1 MAKMSKRK
9 AAIREQI
16 DPVKVYPVEEALE
29 LLKKLASAKF
39 QESVEVAV
47 NLGVNARKSDQN
59 VRGSTVMPNGTGKSV
74 RVAVFTQGE
83 NADKATAAG
92 ADIVGLNDLAEQV
105 QAGEINFDVV
115 VATPDAMPVVG
126 RLGQILGPKGLM
138 PNPKTGTVTSDVE
151 TAVKNAKAGQ
161 VQYRTDKAGIIH
173 CAIGKTDFENKA
185 LVENLNALMADLR
198 KAKPANAKG
207 VYFKKVSLS
216 TTMGPGLTVEA
227 GSAATAA

>member
-1 MAKMSKRK
+1 MAKISKRK
-9 AAIREQI
+9 AAIRDQI
-16 DPVKVYPVEEALE
+16 DPVKVYPVDEALD
-29 LLKKLASAKF
+29 LLKKLSSATF
-39 QESVEVAV
+39 TESVEVAV

-83 NADKATAAG
+83 NAEKAKAAG
-92 ADIVGLNDLAEQV
+92 ADVVGFNDLAEQV
-105 QAGEINFDVV
+105 QAGEINFDMV

-138 PNPKTGTVTSDVE
+138 PNPKTGTVTTDVE

-173 CAIGKTDFENKA
+173 CAIGKVDFENAA
-185 LVENLNALMADLR
+185 LKENLAALIADLR

-216 TTMGPGLTVEA
+216 TTMGPGLAVDA
-227 GSAATAA
+227 GSSTAA

>member
-1 MAKMSKRK
+1 MS
-9 AAIREQI
+9 
-16 DPVKVYPVEEALE
+16 
-29 LLKKLASAKF
+29 
-39 QESVEVAV
+39 V

-74 RVAVFTQGE
+74 RVAVFTQGA
-83 NADKATAAG
+83 NADAAKEAG

-105 QAGEINFDVV
+105 QAGEINFDMV

-138 PNPKTGTVTSDVE
+138 PNPKTGTVTTDVT

-173 CAIGKTDFENKA
+173 AAIGKVDFDNQA
-185 LVENLNALMADLR
+185 LVENLTALIQDLKR
-198 KAKPANAKG
+198 AKPANAKG
-207 VYFKKVSLS
+207 QYFRKVSLS
-216 TTMGPGLTVEA
+216 TTMGPGLTVDHS
-227 GSAATAA
+227 GVSA

>member
-1 MAKMSKRK
+1 MAKISKRK
-9 AAIREQI
+9 AAIRDQV
-16 DPVKVYPVEEALE
+16 DPVKVYPVDEALE
-29 LLKKLASAKF
+29 LLKKLSNAKF
-39 QESVEVAV
+39 TETVEVSV

-74 RVAVFTQGE
+74 RVAVFTQGA
-83 NADKATAAG
+83 NADAAKEAG

-105 QAGEINFDVV
+105 QAGEINFDMV

-138 PNPKTGTVTSDVE
+138 PNPKTGTVTTDVT

-173 CAIGKTDFENKA
+173 AAIGKVDFDNQA
-185 LVENLNALMADLR
+185 LVENLTALIQDLKR
-198 KAKPANAKG
+198 AKPANAKG
-207 VYFKKVSLS
+207 QYFRKVSLS
-216 TTMGPGLTVEA
+216 TTMGPGLTVDHS
-227 GSAATAA
+227 GVSA

>member
-1 MAKMSKRK
+1 MAKVSKRK
-9 AAIREQI
+9 AAIRDQI
-16 DPVKVYPVEEALE
+16 DPVKVYPVDEALD

-39 QESVEVAV
+39 SETVEVAV

-74 RVAVFTQGE
+74 RVAVFTQGDNVE
-83 NADKATAAG
+83 KAKAAG

-105 QAGEINFDVV
+105 QAGEIDFDMV

-138 PNPKTGTVTSDVE
+138 PNPKTGTVTADVE

-173 CAIGKTDFENKA
+173 APIGKIDFDNQA
-185 LVENLNALMADLR
+185 LLENLAALIQDLK

-216 TTMGPGLTVEA
+216 TTMGPGLTVDHS
-227 GSAATAA
+227 GVAA

>member
-1 MAKMSKRK
+1 MAKISKRK

-16 DPVKVYPVEEALE
+16 DPVKVYPVDEALD

-39 QESVEVAV
+39 TESVEVSV

-83 NADKATAAG
+83 NAEKAKAAG
-92 ADIVGLNDLAEQV
+92 ADVVGLNDLAEQV
-105 QAGEINFDVV
+105 QAGEINFDMV

-138 PNPKTGTVTSDVE
+138 PNPKTGTVTADVE

-173 CAIGKTDFENKA
+173 CAIGKVDFGNDA
-185 LVENLNALMADLR
+185 LKENLAALIADLR

-207 VYFKKVSLS
+207 VYFKKISLS
-216 TTMGPGLTVEA
+216 TTMGPGLAVDAT
-227 GSAATAA
+227 GTAA

>member
-1 MAKMSKRK
+1 MAKISKRK
-9 AAIREQI
+9 AAIRDQI
-16 DPVKVYPVEEALE
+16 DPVKVYAVDEALD

-39 QESVEVAV
+39 SETVEVSV

-74 RVAVFTQGE
+74 RVAVFTQGD
-83 NADKATAAG
+83 NVDKAKAAG
-92 ADIVGLNDLAEQV
+92 ADLVGLNDLAEQV
-105 QAGEINFDVV
+105 QNGEIDFDMV

-138 PNPKTGTVTSDVE
+138 PNPKTGTVTADVE

-173 CAIGKTDFENKA
+173 APIGKVDFDNQA
-185 LVENLNALMADLR
+185 LAENLAALIQDLK

-207 VYFKKVSLS
+207 IYFKKVSLS
-216 TTMGPGLTVEA
+216 TTMGPGLTVDH
-227 GSAATAA
+227 SSVAA

>member
-1 MAKMSKRK
+1 MAKISKRK
-9 AAIREQI
+9 AAFRDQV
-16 DPVKVYPVEEALE
+16 DPVKAYPLDEAID
-29 LLKKLASAKF
+29 LLKKLSSSKF
-39 QESVEVAV
+39 KETVEVAV

-74 RVAVFTQGE
+74 RVAVFTQGANVE
-83 NADKATAAG
+83 KAEAAG

-105 QAGEINFDVV
+105 QAGEINFDMV

-138 PNPKTGTVTSDVE
+138 PNPKTGTVTADVE

-173 CAIGKTDFENKA
+173 CAIGKVDFDNQA
-185 LVENLNALMADLR
+185 LIENLGALMADLK

-207 VYFKKVSLS
+207 IYFKKVALS
-216 TTMGPGLTVEA
+216 TTMGPGVTVDHS
-227 GSAATAA
+227 GVAA

>member
-1 MAKMSKRK
+1 MAKISKRK

-16 DPVKVYPVEEALE
+16 DPVKVYPVDEALD

-39 QESVEVAV
+39 TESVEVSV

-74 RVAVFTQGE
+74 RVAVFTQGD
-83 NADKATAAG
+83 NAEKAKAAG

-105 QAGEINFDVV
+105 QAGEINFDMV

-138 PNPKTGTVTSDVE
+138 PNPKTGTVTADVE

-173 CAIGKTDFENKA
+173 CAIGKVDFENTA
-185 LVENLNALMADLR
+185 LKENLAALISDLR

-216 TTMGPGLTVEA
+216 TTMGPGLAVD
-227 GSAATAA
+227 AASSTAA

>member
-1 MAKMSKRK
+1 MAKLSKRSR
-9 AAIREQI
+9 AIREQI
-16 DPVKVYPVEEALE
+16 EPTRVYPLDEALV

-39 QESVEVAV
+39 TESVEVSV

-74 RVAVFTQGE
+74 RVAVFAQGD
-83 NADKATAAG
+83 NADKARAAG
-92 ADIVGLNDLAEQV
+92 ADIVGFDDLAEQI
-105 QAGEINFDVV
+105 QAGEINFDIV

-138 PNPKTGTVTSDVE
+138 PNPKTGTVTADVE

-173 CAIGKTDFENKA
+173 CAIGKTDFDNQA
-185 LVENLNALMADLR
+185 LVENLSALMADL
-198 KAKPANAKG
+198 KKSKPANAKG
-207 VYFKKVSLS
+207 IYFKKVSLS
-216 TTMGPGLTVEA
+216 TTMGPGLTVDY
-227 GSAATAA
+227 SPVAA

>member
-9 AAIREQI
+9 AAIREQV

-138 PNPKTGTVTSDVE
+138 PNPKTGTVTADVE
-151 TAVKNAKAGQ
+151 TAVRNAKAGQ

-185 LVENLNALMADLR
+185 LVENLNALIADLR

-227 GSAATAA
+227 GAAATAA

>member
-1 MAKMSKRK
+1 MAKISKRK

-16 DPVKVYPVEEALE
+16 DPVKVYPVDEALE

-39 QESVEVAV
+39 TESVEVSV

-83 NADKATAAG
+83 NAEKAKSAG
-92 ADIVGLNDLAEQV
+92 ADVVGLNDLAEQV
-105 QAGEINFDVV
+105 QAGEINFDMV

-138 PNPKTGTVTSDVE
+138 PNPKTGTVTADVE

-173 CAIGKTDFENKA
+173 CAIGKVDFGNDA
-185 LVENLNALMADLR
+185 LKENLAALIADLR

-207 VYFKKVSLS
+207 VYFKKISLS
-216 TTMGPGLTVEA
+216 TTMGPGLAVDAT
-227 GSAATAA
+227 GTAA

>member
-1 MAKMSKRK
+1 MAKISKRK
-9 AAIREQI
+9 AAIRDQI
-16 DPVKVYPVEEALE
+16 DPVKVYPVDEALE
-29 LLKKLASAKF
+29 LLKKLSNAKF
-39 QESVEVAV
+39 TETVEVSV

-74 RVAVFTQGE
+74 RVAVFTQGA
-83 NADKATAAG
+83 NADAAKEAG

-105 QAGEINFDVV
+105 QAGEINFDMV

-138 PNPKTGTVTSDVE
+138 PNPKTGTVTTDVA

-173 CAIGKTDFENKA
+173 APIGKIDFDNQA
-185 LVENLNALMADLR
+185 LLENLTALIQDLKR
-198 KAKPANAKG
+198 AKPANAKG
-207 VYFKKVSLS
+207 QYFRKVSLS
-216 TTMGPGLTVEA
+216 TTMGPGLTVDHS
-227 GSAATAA
+227 GVAA

>member
-1 MAKMSKRK
+1 MAKVSKRK
-9 AAIREQI
+9 AAIRDQI
-16 DPVKVYPVEEALE
+16 DPVKVYPVDEALD

-39 QESVEVAV
+39 SETVEVAV

-74 RVAVFTQGE
+74 RVAVFTQGDNVE
-83 NADKATAAG
+83 KARAAG

-105 QAGEINFDVV
+105 QAGEIDFDMV

-138 PNPKTGTVTSDVE
+138 PNPKTGTVTADVE

-173 CAIGKTDFENKA
+173 APIGKIDFDNQA
-185 LVENLNALMADLR
+185 LLENLAALIQDLK

-216 TTMGPGLTVEA
+216 TTMGPGLTVDHS
-227 GSAATAA
+227 GVAA

>member
-16 DPVKVYPVEEALE
+16 DPIKVYPVDEALE

-39 QESVEVAV
+39 KESVEVAV

-83 NADKATAAG
+83 NVDKAAAAG
-92 ADIVGLNDLAEQV
+92 ADIVGLNDLAEQI

-138 PNPKTGTVTSDVE
+138 PNPKTGTVTADVE
-151 TAVKNAKAGQ
+151 TAVRNAKAGQ

-185 LVENLNALMADLR
+185 LVENLNALIADLR

-216 TTMGPGLTVEA
+216 TTMGPGLTVDA
-227 GSAATAA
+227 GSTPA